1 MDLGLK
7 DKVILALGG
16 TSNLG
21 KGACIE
27 LCREGAKVVAGY
39 RSDDAKAHNT
49 QDLIHAEGGDYEIYK
64 IDCSTEE
71 GVDEICR
78 FTLEKYGRI
87 DGLINSLFF
96 YDDVDLVDLTLEH
109 WNKAMQVMVTSVF
122 LSNKWVVKYWLD
134 NKMPGRIVNFTSVN
148 AFEGDNTHHAY
159 YAAAK
164 AAVLGFTKSVAK
176 EVGKNDILANCIA
189 PGFGVDYQIPPEYE
203 QHYAV
208 KTAVGRTGRPEDLAK
223 VITYMVSPANTY
235 MTGTAVDVSGGMIM
249 R

>member
-7 DKVILALGG
+7 DKVIVALGG

-27 LCREGAKVVAGY
+27 LCREGARVVAGY
-39 RSDDAKAHNT
+39 LSNDEKARNTRS
-49 QDLIHAEGGDYEIYK
+49 LIQGEGGDYEIYK
-64 IDCSTEE
+64 VDASTEE
-71 GVDEICR
+71 GVNEIMNYA
-78 FTLEKYGRI
+78 LDKYGHI
-87 DGLINSLFF
+87 DGVINSLLY

-109 WNKAMQVMVTSVF
+109 WNRAMQVMVTSVF
-122 LSNKWVVKYWLD
+122 LSSRWAVKYWLNND
-134 NKMPGRIVNFTSVN
+134 MPGRIVNFTSVN
-148 AFEGDNTHHAY
+148 AFQGDNTHHAY

-176 EVGKNDILANCIA
+176 EVGRNGILANCIA
-189 PGFGVDYQIPPEYE
+189 PGFGVDFELPAEYE
-203 QHYAV
+203 EHYAA
-208 KTAVGRTGRPEDLAK
+208 KTAVGRSGRPEDLAK
-223 VITYMVSPANTY
+223 VIAYMVSPANTY